1 MSLAACLSMSLAAAL
16 ALYLAS
22 AHQRLAPRLPRPG
35 LLVAAAVLLGGAL
48 ALAAQRLGFTAGLF
62 LVLSAL
68 MLGCVA
74 LPFVNLAWG
83 RRDVG

>member
-1 MSLAACLSMSLAAAL
+1 MSLLVSTALALAAAL

-22 AHQRLAPRLPRPG
+22 PHQRLLRRLPPRGLRLAAAG
-35 LLVAAAVLLGGAL
+35 LLSIAL
-48 ALAAQRLGFTAGLF
+48 ALAGDALGFTAGLF
-62 LVLSAL
+62 SVLSAL

-74 LPFVNLAWG
+74 LPFINLAWG

>member
-1 MSLAACLSMSLAAAL
+1 MSQGVCVLMALGAAL

-22 AHQRLAPRLPRPG
+22 PQQRLAPPWPRRGLRL
-35 LLVAAAVLLGGAL
+35 AAAALLGGAL
-48 ALAAQRLGFTAGLF
+48 ALAARSLGFTAGLF

-74 LPFVNLAWG
+74 LPFINLAWG